1 MIFLKRQHEQL
12 KTVYAVKVIIALGLA
27 QLQMHISR
35 LLLSTPTDVYVAVTS
50 SRIDKSS

>member
-12 KTVYAVKVIIALGLA
+12 KTVKVIIALGLA
-27 QLQMHISR
+27 QLQMYISQ